1 THGEVEATIAV
12 GHDVQARRL
21 LGVDDASDRIH
32 VLLAKQRIAQRRF
45 EGAAAEAFGEP
56 EGPGIGPGDGR
67 RHHEI
72 VGDFQHPCLP
82 AVLVLTCSTLRRGDY
97 TPRGASPQ
105 APRGQAWH
113 STKSLLTTLE
123 SWARNGM

>member
-45 EGAAAEAFGEP
+45 EGAAVEAFGEP

-72 VGDFQHPCLP
+72 VGDFQHSCLP
-82 AVLVLTCSTLRRGDY
+82 AVLALTCSTLSRGDY
-97 TPRGASPQ
+97 TPCITSPQ
-105 APRGQAWH
+105 GLRSQVRY
-113 STKSLLTTLE
+113 SEKTS
-123 SWARNGM
+123 